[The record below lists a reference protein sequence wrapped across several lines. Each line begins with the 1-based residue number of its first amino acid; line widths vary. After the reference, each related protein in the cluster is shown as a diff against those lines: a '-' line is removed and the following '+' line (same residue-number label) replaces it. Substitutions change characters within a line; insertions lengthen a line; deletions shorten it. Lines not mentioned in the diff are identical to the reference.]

1 MACSGQQG
9 AEVALYPLT
18 PMEVTHKLEA
28 LGTVMTP
35 VGTRLSDLE
44 NTVTKMASTLAKM
57 IEKLEQ
63 KDLLIEVLKND
74 LAAKEEERQI
84 SRDRW
89 LPSRP

>member
-1 MACSGQQG
+1 MTNFQG
-9 AEVALYPLT
+9 SIDILKKAQNLDREVYLNEEAFNEIPL
-18 PMEVTHKLEA
+18 L
-28 LGTVMTP
+28 
-35 VGTRLSDLE
+35 R
-44 NTVTKMASTLAKM
+44 
-57 IEKLEQ
+57 EKLEQ